1 MVAADNS
8 AKLPGRYITNRQESA
23 IERVSLLC
31 MLDERGV
38 TRFPGLDDAQ
48 AEGNS
53 ALSSR
58 NSEYLR
64 ARFQNHIEGCLCRS
78 SYGPEATGRD
88 DFAQLCLT
96 SLSAQRLSYLLR
108 E

>member
-53 ALSSR
+53 
-58 NSEYLR
+58 R
-64 ARFQNHIEGCLCRS
+64 AIV
-78 SYGPEATGRD
+78 PELQIATR
-88 DFAQLCLT
+88 AQETILKGV
-96 SLSAQRLSYLLR
+96 SVARHAV
-108 E
+108 

>member
-1 MVAADNS
+1 MF
-8 AKLPGRYITNRQESA
+8 
-23 IERVSLLC
+23 
-31 MLDERGV
+31 DERGV
-38 TRFPGLDDAQ
+38 TLFPGSDDRL

-58 NSEYLR
+58 NFEYLR
-64 ARFQNHIEGCLCRS
+64 ACFQNHIEGCLCRS

-88 DFAQLCLT
+88 DFAQLSLT

-108 E
+108 K